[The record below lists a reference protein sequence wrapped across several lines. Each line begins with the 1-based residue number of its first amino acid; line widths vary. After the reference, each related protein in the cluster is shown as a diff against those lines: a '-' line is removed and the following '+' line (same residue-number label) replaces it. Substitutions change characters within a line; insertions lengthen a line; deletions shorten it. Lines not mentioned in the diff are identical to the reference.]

1 MKNTGFFK
9 LKFFVAV
16 VLLLALAAKVEAQN
30 IQLHYD
36 IRRNCATSTVEMFR
50 ADKYGSTFF
59 FIDMDF
65 APKAVGAYGEISR
78 ELCFWKESKVNW
90 LSLHIEYNAGL
101 SNTMSFDNAW
111 LGGLTYSG
119 HSKDWSMTWSL
130 SAMYKVIPGNAQMH
144 NFQITGVWNLDFF
157 DHWLSFNGFADFW
170 REERAWQGTKY
181 IFIAEPQLWVN
192 LNRIKGCENFNM
204 SIGTEVELSNN
215 FVARGF
221 DVMPTVAVKW
231 DF

>member
-16 VLLLALAAKVEAQN
+16 VLLLALAAKVQAQN

-231 DF
+231 GF

>member
-1 MKNTGFFK
+1 M
-9 LKFFVAV
+9 L
-16 VLLLALAAKVEAQN
+16 LLLALVAKVQAQN

-119 HSKDWSMTWSL
+119 HSKDRSMTWSL

-192 LNRIKGCENFNM
+192 LNRVKGART
-204 SIGTEVELSNN
+204 SI
-215 FVARGF
+215 
-221 DVMPTVAVKW
+221 
-231 DF
+231 